1 VTLLGMVISPTIVAS
16 GGTATGT
23 ITLSGPTAQ
32 AAVIALA
39 SSNASIASVPA
50 TVPAGAGATQ
60 VSFPI
65 TTGAAGAATITAT
78 FGNSVPATIT
88 VVKTKDKE
96 KEKEKEVI
104 DKVVKEKELE
114 KITVEKRATLEFFA
128 DGQGLLLTTVARLDG
143 SNDTSSVVPTRRA
156 FIRPDERPAAPIPM

>member
-1 VTLLGMVISPTIVAS
+1 
-16 GGTATGT
+16 
-23 ITLSGPTAQ
+23 
-32 AAVIALA
+32 
-39 SSNASIASVPA
+39 VPA
-50 TVPAGAGATQ
+50 TVPAGAGATS
-60 VSFPI
+60 VGFPI
-65 TTGAAGAATITAT
+65 TTGAAGTATITAT

-104 DKVVKEKELE
+104 DKVVKEKEAE
-114 KITVEKRATLEFFA
+114 KISVEKRATLEFFA
-128 DGQGLLLTTVARLDG
+128 DGQGLLLTTAARLDG